1 MGWIGEAGQQSNCEE
16 LMDVAYGRESG
27 WDGLGFSTHKVSFVC
42 LKFLYVIFRLS
53 CGSLSFNKL
62 NFIYIHTYIYIY
74 IIEGPMLNLLN
85 LSYQN
90 QTYFMSQIP
99 KVQFTF
105 YLFLFFP

>member
-1 MGWIGEAGQQSNCEE
+1 MGWIGEAGQQSKCEE

-62 NFIYIHTYIYIY
+62 IIYINIYIY

-85 LSYQN
+85 LRYKN

-99 KVQFTF
+99 KVQFTL
-105 YLFLFFP
+105 YLFLFFPLI

>member
-27 WDGLGFSTHKVSFVC
+27 WGGLGFSTHKVSFVC

-62 NFIYIHTYIYIY
+62 NFIYLHTHIYIYIY
-74 IIEGPMLNLLN
+74 IYN
-85 LSYQN
+85 
-90 QTYFMSQIP
+90 
-99 KVQFTF
+99 
-105 YLFLFFP
+105 